1 MSVHAVAQLQDL
13 PRIPAGG
20 PEDAAWTPIRHA
32 LGIGAFG
39 VNAWHG
45 EHAGDLVIEEH
56 DEIPDSAGDCA
67 GHEELYLVLSGHA
80 QFVAGDDVVDAP
92 ADTLIALPPNVRR
105 KAIALADETTILAIG
120 APRGE
125 AFRPSAWERRA
136 VAEAGLV

>member
-20 PEDAAWTPIRHA
+20 PDDAAWTPIRHA

-45 EHAGDLVIEEH
+45 NTGELVIEEH
-56 DEIPDSAGDCA
+56 DELPGPDDDA

-80 QFVAGDDVVDAP
+80 LFAIDGEQVDAP
-92 ADTLIALPPNVRR
+92 VGTLIALPPNLRR
-105 KAIALADETTILAIG
+105 SALALSDETTVLAVG

-136 VAEAGLV
+136 IENARLV

>member
-20 PEDAAWTPIRHA
+20 PDDAVWTPIRHA

-45 EHAGDLVIEEH
+45 DTGELVIEEH
-56 DEIPDSAGDCA
+56 DEVPENACGCA

-80 QFVAGDDVVDAP
+80 LFAIDGEQVDAP
-92 ADTLIALPPNVRR
+92 VGTLIALPPNLRR
-105 KAIALADETTILAIG
+105 SALALSDETTVLAVG

-136 VAEAGLV
+136 IENARLV